1 MSTFLKNKALFKS
14 FINEIGNRPYYMS
27 KTFLQQKLTITK
39 LDYDGLTNCVALFS
53 CYLCKAWKKRFKWR
67 WLDL

>member
-39 LDYDGLTNCVALFS
+39 LDYDGLTNCLHYFPVISVKLEKNALNEG
-53 CYLCKAWKKRFKWR
+53 
-67 WLDL
+67 DLT